1 MKLLS
6 ENVKPF
12 VKFMMMIAI
21 LMSCFSLA
29 ALILNTINYFAPDLQ
44 HERAGKLTL
53 QAIGSMIMFG
63 IPTLAYFVAFDR
75 HFSRHFQVSA
85 PTGLWLWA
93 IILPITSIPFIDML
107 NLWNNQWH
115 FSGEEIWRQ
124 MQQTSSIATQELL
137 TVKST
142 IGLLGNIIVLAVVPA
157 VFEELF
163 FRGVLQTICTE
174 WFKNVILG
182 IIVSSAIFSF
192 IHFEIFSFVPRFI
205 LSCLLGAIFVL
216 GKNIFVNMLCHFV
229 NNFASCL
236 FHFLAATGRIPQAET
251 ATYSQNLLFIIISIS
266 TLIIFF
272 CYRIYL
278 FKKQKFETKNQ

>member
-29 ALILNTINYFAPDLQ
+29 ALILNTINYLAPNLQ

-63 IPTLAYFVAFDR
+63 IPTLAYFIAFDR

-142 IGLLGNIIVLAVVPA
+142 IGLLGNIVVLAVVPA
-157 VFEELF
+157 IFEELF

-174 WFKNVILG
+174 WFKNITLG
-182 IIVSSAIFSF
+182 IIISSAIFSF
-192 IHFEIFSFVPRFI
+192 IHFEIFSFVPRFV
-205 LSCLLGAIFVL
+205 LSCLLGTVFVL
-216 GKNIFVNMLCHFV
+216 GKNIFVNILCHFV
-229 NNFASCL
+229 NNLSSCV
-236 FHFLAATGRIPQAET
+236 FYFLAANGKIEQADSSI
-251 ATYSQNLLFIIISIS
+251 YSQTPLFIIISIVV
-266 TLIIFF
+266 LIFF
-272 CYRIYL
+272 SCFQIIHS
-278 FKKQKFETKNQ
+278 KKQKNKIKS

>member
-29 ALILNTINYFAPDLQ
+29 ALILNTINYLAPNLQ

-63 IPTLAYFVAFDR
+63 IPTLAYFIAFDR

-174 WFKNVILG
+174 LFKNVILG

-205 LSCLLGAIFVL
+205 LSCLLGTVFVL
-216 GKNIFVNMLCHFV
+216 GKNIFVNILCHFV
-229 NNFASCL
+229 NNLSSCV
-236 FHFLAATGRIPQAET
+236 FYFLAANGKIEQADSSI
-251 ATYSQNLLFIIISIS
+251 YSQTPLFIIISIVV
-266 TLIIFF
+266 LIFF
-272 CYRIYL
+272 SCFQIIHS
-278 FKKQKFETKNQ
+278 KKQKNKIKS

>member
-29 ALILNTINYFAPDLQ
+29 ALILSTLNYIAPTLQ
-44 HERAGKLTL
+44 ADRTGKLIL
-53 QAIGSMIMFG
+53 QAIGSIIMFG
-63 IPTLAYFVAFDR
+63 VPTLFYTIVFDR
-75 HFSRHFQVSA
+75 AFGRHFRCST
-85 PTGLWLWA
+85 PSNLWIWA
-93 IILPITSIPFIDML
+93 IILPITSIPLIDLL

-115 FSGEEIWRQ
+115 FAGEDMWRQ
-124 MQQTSSIATQELL
+124 MQQNSSIAVSELL
-137 TVKST
+137 SVKS
-142 IGLLGNIIVLAVVPA
+142 IGGLIGNIIVLAVIPA
-157 VFEELF
+157 IFEELF

-236 FHFLAATGRIPQAET
+236 FHFLATTGKIPQAET
-251 ATYSQNLLFIIISIS
+251 ATYSQNFLFIIISIS